1 MKRTFQPSCLV
12 RKRRHGFRARMAT
25 KNGRLILSRRRAI
38 GRARLSAQFS
48 KLKNLISLKK
58 RSDFLDLR
66 GKEIFFSKYF
76 ILQFHPTNNQDDLLF
91 GLVASKKIGCAVKR
105 NKAKRRMR
113 EMFRTIA
120 TPQIPGGRV
129 VMIARYKLVDA
140 CYEDV
145 LNDLK
150 KNFPK

>member
-1 MKRTFQPSCLV
+1 M
-12 RKRRHGFRARMAT
+12 
-25 KNGRLILSRRRAI
+25 
-38 GRARLSAQFS
+38 
-48 KLKNLISLKK
+48 KNLISLKK